1 MLQRKPPPSQE
12 GACTLSLTCP
22 HGAPHDEEQVSL
34 LLCGSR
40 LTYTV
45 VVVAA
50 GRWCVQDCGLRIGS
64 GRSGNAGACRAAAA
78 AGHVVLHML
87 LMRHKHMHAMV
98 TFAAHGVR
106 TQGCAVRAGRLWHPS
121 RRGADPQGRCRLTF
135 SCAPCVA
142 LGHPLHGSCSHAAV
156 MGAHATV
163 HCLRCRMR
171 SNLVLDC
178 PPGGSQLHAHA
189 WRQTETPSLLQSG
202 N

>member
-1 MLQRKPPPSQE
+1 M
-12 GACTLSLTCP
+12 
-22 HGAPHDEEQVSL
+22 
-34 LLCGSR
+34 LCGSR
-40 LTYTV
+40 LTYAV

-50 GRWCVQDCGLRIGS
+50 GRWCVQDGGLRIGS
-64 GRSGNAGACRAAAA
+64 CRSGNAGACRAAAA

-106 TQGCAVRAGRLWHPS
+106 TQGCAVRAGRLWRPS

-163 HCLRCRMR
+163 HCVSCRMR
-171 SNLVLDC
+171 SNWDSIAH
-178 PPGGSQLHAHA
+178 PGA
-189 WRQTETPSLLQSG
+189 PSCMHMHGGNRDAITTAIRKLSAVKTDLSVSG
-202 N
+202 LFAGNTVQVMR